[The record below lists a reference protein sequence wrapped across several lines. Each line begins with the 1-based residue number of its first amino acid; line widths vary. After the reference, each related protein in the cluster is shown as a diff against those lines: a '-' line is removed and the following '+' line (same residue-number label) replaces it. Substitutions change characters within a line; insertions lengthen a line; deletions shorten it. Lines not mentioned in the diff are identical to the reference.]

1 MMTSRLTLTL
11 CGSLAFG
18 LVAPLWG
25 QGATP
30 RALQRAT
37 MQQAG
42 GGGLSGVGAAA
53 GQSTQRPAAPDE
65 LYLTAYRLYRESEQ
79 LAAVQSYNAA
89 IRKGQQAEKVLAS
102 IVRDH
107 PSWKSNLVSTRRKM
121 LAENLANYRKKAA
134 EAPIPTG
141 NQPGRLL
148 PKGDTPLPNLPV
160 GGGLASPG
168 NYRPV
173 ELADYTGADKELY
186 NALARAQDEVRRMA
200 EAYRELDGKVVD
212 LQQQLKTAELN
223 QQMYKERYEKLQEQV
238 ATERAAGNQ
247 VVDSLS
253 RQLQEMEARYLA
265 SEDARKQAEARI
277 GELETQLAET
287 QAELARVT
295 KERDA
300 LKAENEQLRAIVE
313 LNSPEKTR
321 ALLDQNLT
329 LAEQLKTAQAR
340 IAELESGIQ
349 GSGDQNAVLAQQLD
363 EARGEANRLREEMS
377 GIYDENMGYRRRIS
391 ELTERLN
398 NIEADL
404 DQQEGK
410 PLVDPALAEENKLL
424 RDVIAKQR
432 RTLSMQEEGRKLL
445 IETYKQIKNQ
455 DPAMLLALK
464 KLEDES
470 SLELTDAERRVM
482 DSVKA
487 ALGEEAARGGD
498 AAAAAA
504 GLKAVRD
511 GLEVETLA
519 NLAAQAFSKG
529 RFTAAE
535 QLYRTLYDAHPD
547 HVAGLVNLGTI
558 LLNRNKCTEAADM
571 FARASRLAPDLAIT
585 YFLAGISYY
594 RMDNMAEARI
604 MFARTLAI
612 DPGNAEAFFYLA
624 NIEGVSGEYERAL
637 NHFAA
642 AVKLK
647 PGLADAHYNMARL
660 YAETGRIPEASRAYD
675 RSIHHGAEPDPAFEE
690 FLRNHPDNAKAPEG
704 DLVDEVKPE
713 DEAARLRAEN
723 PLPETAAPEPQP
735 AEGGETPAES
745 EQAAEGDEAAPEA
758 DSSAAAEPQATQPQL
773 PAELQGMEDA
783 EFATQYADIVRDIQG
798 APTASPGLQH
808 EADSKR
814 FRTRRI
820 RTRKDGKR
828 VRVKLRMKLPAP
840 QRLRERGGEIREVKP
855 DDER

>member
-1 MMTSRLTLTL
+1 MTSRLSLTL
-11 CGSLAFG
+11 CGSLAFS

-25 QGATP
+25 QGVTP
-30 RALQRAT
+30 RALQRAA

-42 GGGLSGVGAAA
+42 GNGLSGSGAPA
-53 GQSTQRPAAPDE
+53 STSSRRPAAPDE

-79 LAAVQSYNAA
+79 LAAAQSYNAA

-107 PSWKSNLVSTRRKM
+107 PGWKSNLVSTRRKM
-121 LAENLANYRKKAA
+121 LSENLANYRRKAA
-134 EAPIPTG
+134 EAPVPTG

-148 PKGDTPLPNLPV
+148 PKGDTPLPNLPIA
-160 GGGLASPG
+160 GGLSTSG
-168 NYRPV
+168 NYRPI
-173 ELADYTGADKELY
+173 ELPDYESTDKELY

-200 EAYRELDGKVVD
+200 EAYRELDGKVLD
-212 LQQQLKTAELN
+212 LQKQLKTAELN
-223 QQMYKERYEKLQEQV
+223 QQMYKERYDKLREQV
-238 ATERAAGNQ
+238 ATERAAGNH

-253 RQLQEMEARYLA
+253 RQLQEMEARYIA
-265 SEDARKQAEARI
+265 SEDAHKQEESRC

-349 GSGDQNAVLAQQLD
+349 GSGDQNAVLTQQLD

-404 DQQEGK
+404 DRQENQ
-410 PLVDPALAEENKLL
+410 PVVDPALAEENKLL
-424 RDVIAKQR
+424 REVIAKQR
-432 RTLSMQEEGRKLL
+432 RTLTMQEEGRKLL

-487 ALGEEAARGGD
+487 ALGEEAARSD

-519 NLAAQAFSKG
+519 SLAAQAFSKG
-529 RFTAAE
+529 RLTAAE

-558 LLNRNKCTEAADM
+558 LLNRNKCAEAAEF
-571 FARASRLAPDLAIT
+571 FARASRLAPDLAIS

-594 RMDNMAEARI
+594 RLDNMEEARR

-624 NIEGVSGEYERAL
+624 NIEGVAGEYDRAL
-637 NHFAA
+637 KHFAA

-660 YAETGRIPEASRAYD
+660 YVEMQRIPDAARAYD
-675 RSIHHGAEPDPAFEE
+675 RSIHHGAAPDPAFED
-690 FLRNHPDNAKAPEG
+690 FLRKHPDNAKAPG
-704 DLVDEVKPE
+704 DDLVEQVKPE

-723 PLPETAAPEPQP
+723 PIEPTPPADGAEAEESTEQAP
-735 AEGGETPAES
+735 AEGEETPA
-745 EQAAEGDEAAPEA
+745 AEGTSPAAV
-758 DSSAAAEPQATQPQL
+758 PQN
-773 PAELQGMEDA
+773 MEDA
-783 EFATQYADIVRDIQG
+783 AFAAELAEVVKEIQG

-814 FRTRRI
+814 FRTRSI
-820 RTRKDGKR
+820 RTRVDGKR
-828 VRVKLRMKLPAP
+828 RRVKLRMKLPAV
-840 QRLRERGGEIREVKP
+840 QRLRERGGDIHIVKP
-855 DDER
+855 ESKGKR

>member
-1 MMTSRLTLTL
+1 MTSRLTLAL
-11 CGSLAFG
+11 CSSLVFS
-18 LVAPLWG
+18 LVAPAWG

-30 RALQRAT
+30 RMLERAQREG
-37 MQQAG
+37 AG
-42 GGGLSGVGAAA
+42 RLSGSGASTMAA
-53 GQSTQRPAAPDE
+53 SRQPAAPDE

-79 LAAVQSYNAA
+79 LAVAQNYNAA

-107 PSWKSNLVSTRRKM
+107 PGWKSNLVSTRRKM
-121 LAENLANYRKKAA
+121 LAENLADYRRRAA

-141 NQPGRLL
+141 NQPGRRL

-160 GGGLASPG
+160 TTVTDPTSP
-168 NYRPV
+168 YRPV
-173 ELADYTGADKELY
+173 ELPDYESTDKELY
-186 NALARAQDEVRRMA
+186 NALARAQEEVRRMA

-212 LQQQLKTAELN
+212 LQRQLKTAELN
-223 QQMYKERYEKLQEQV
+223 QQMYKDRYEKLQEQV

-265 SEDARKQAEARI
+265 SEEARRQAEARV

-329 LAEQLKTAQAR
+329 LAEQLKAAQAR

-363 EARGEANRLREEMS
+363 EARDEASRLREEMS

-404 DQQEGK
+404 DRQANQ
-410 PLVDPALAEENKLL
+410 PVVDPALAEENKLL

-432 RTLSMQEEGRKLL
+432 RTLAMQEEGRRLL

-470 SLELTDAERRVM
+470 SLELTDAERRIM
-482 DSVKA
+482 DSVRA
-487 ALGEEAARGGD
+487 ALGEEAARGD

-504 GLKAVRD
+504 GIKAVRD

-558 LLNRNKCTEAADM
+558 LLNRNKCAEAADM

-585 YFLAGISYY
+585 YFLAGISCY
-594 RMDNMAEARI
+594 RQDRLEEARS
-604 MFARTLAI
+604 MFSRTLAI

-624 NIEGVSGEYERAL
+624 NIEGVSGEFERAL
-637 NHFAA
+637 KHFAA

-660 YAETGRIPEASRAYD
+660 YAESKQIPEAARAYD
-675 RSIHHGAEPDPAFEE
+675 RAIHHGAEPDPAFEE
-690 FLRNHPDNAKAPEG
+690 YLRNHPDNAKAPG
-704 DLVDEVKPE
+704 ADLVEEVKPE
-713 DEAARLRAEN
+713 DEAAQLRAEN
-723 PLPETAAPEPQP
+723 PIEEPPPAEGELPEEGQEGDSPAGGDETPVADGGAP
-735 AEGGETPAES
+735 AEGQAPAGGETP
-745 EQAAEGDEAAPEA
+745 
-758 DSSAAAEPQATQPQL
+758 SASPNP
-773 PAELQGMEDA
+773 EDA
-783 EFATQYADIVRDIQG
+783 EFTAEYDEVVKDIAE

-808 EADSKR
+808 EVDAKR
-814 FRTRRI
+814 FKTRRI
-820 RTRKDGKR
+820 RTRVNGQR
-828 VRVKLRMKLPAP
+828 RRVKLRMKLPAV
-840 QRLRERGGEIREVKP
+840 QRLRQRGGEIQEVK
-855 DDER
+855 D

>member
-1 MMTSRLTLTL
+1 MTLRLISTL
-11 CGSLAFG
+11 CSSLAIS
-18 LVAPLWG
+18 LAAPVWG
-25 QGATP
+25 QDIGATP
-30 RALQRAT
+30 RMVERAGAQRAALQ
-37 MQQAG
+37 QVGSGGLYG
-42 GGGLSGVGAAA
+42 GGAAM
-53 GQSTQRPAAPDE
+53 RPASRREAAPDE

-79 LAAVQSYNAA
+79 LAAAQNYNAA
-89 IRKGQQAEKVLAS
+89 VRKGQQAERVLAA

-107 PSWKSNLVSTRRKM
+107 PGWKNNLVTTRRKM
-121 LAENLANYRKKAA
+121 LADNLATYKRKAA

-141 NQPGRLL
+141 NQPGRRL

-160 GGGLASPG
+160 ASDLNPAD
-168 NYRPV
+168 YRPI
-173 ELADYTGADKELY
+173 ELPDYASTDKELY

-200 EAYRELDGKVVD
+200 EAYRSLDSKVLD
-212 LQQQLKTAELN
+212 LQKQLKTAELN

-238 ATERAAGNQ
+238 ATERATGNQ

-253 RQLQEMEARYLA
+253 RQLQEMEARYQA
-265 SEDARKQAEARI
+265 SEEARQQAEARV

-340 IAELESGIQ
+340 IKELEAGIQ
-349 GSGDQNAVLAQQLD
+349 GSNDQNAVLAQQLD
-363 EARGEANRLREEMS
+363 EARNEAARLREEMS
-377 GIYDENMGYRRRIS
+377 GVYDENMGYRRRIS
-391 ELTERLN
+391 ELSERLN

-404 DQQEGK
+404 DQRQNQ
-410 PLVDPALAEENKLL
+410 PVIDPALAEENKLL
-424 RDVIAKQR
+424 REVIAKQR

-445 IETYKQIKNQ
+445 IDTYKQIKNQ
-455 DPAMLLALK
+455 DPAMLMALQ
-464 KLEDES
+464 KLDDGS
-470 SLELTDAERRVM
+470 SLDLTDAERRVM
-482 DSVKA
+482 DSVKEA
-487 ALGEEAARGGD
+487 IGEVNAREAAQ
-498 AAAAAA
+498 A
-504 GLKAVRD
+504 GVQAVRE

-558 LLNRNKCTEAADM
+558 LLNRNKCAEAAEL
-571 FARASRLAPDLAIT
+571 FARSSRLAPDLAIS
-585 YFLAGISYY
+585 YFLAGIAHY
-594 RMDNMAEARI
+594 RLDNMEEARG

-624 NIEGVSGEYERAL
+624 NIEGVAGEYDRAL
-637 NHFAA
+637 KHFAA

-660 YAETGRIPEASRAYD
+660 YAENGRIPDAARAYD

-690 FLRNHPDNAKAPEG
+690 YLRNHPDNAKTPGA
-704 DLVDEVKPE
+704 DLVEEVRPE
-713 DEAARLRAEN
+713 DEAAQLRAEH
-723 PLPETAAPEPQP
+723 PVEGLPTEGSEESAPEDGSP
-735 AEGGETPAES
+735 AEGAEAS
-745 EQAAEGDEAAPEA
+745 APTMFRN
-758 DSSAAAEPQATQPQL
+758 Q
-773 PAELQGMEDA
+773 EDAHFAA
-783 EFATQYADIVRDIQG
+783 EFAEVAKDIKA
-798 APTASPGLQH
+798 APSASPGLQH
-808 EADSKR
+808 EVDSKR

-820 RTRKDGKR
+820 QTRVDGKR
-828 VRVKLRMKLPAP
+828 TRVKLRLKLPAE
-840 QRLRERGGEIREVKP
+840 QRLRARGGDIRTHKP
-855 DDER
+855 EGKGR

>member
-1 MMTSRLTLTL
+1 MMSRLTLIL
-11 CGSLAFG
+11 CGSLALG
-18 LVAPLWG
+18 LATPLWG
-25 QGATP
+25 QGVTP
-30 RALQRAT
+30 RAYQRI
-37 MQQAG
+37 MQQA
-42 GGGLSGVGAAA
+42 SAQPSGAAPR
-53 GQSTQRPAAPDE
+53 RPAAPDE

-79 LAAVQSYNAA
+79 LAATQNYNAA
-89 IRKGQQAEKVLAS
+89 ISKGQQAEKVLAS

-107 PSWKSNLVSTRRKM
+107 PGWKDNLVSTRRKM
-121 LAENLANYRKKAA
+121 LAENLANYRRQAA

-141 NQPGRLL
+141 NQPGRRL

-160 GGGLASPG
+160 AGELATPG
-168 NYRPV
+168 NYRPA
-173 ELADYTGADKELY
+173 ELPEYSSADKELY

-212 LQQQLKTAELN
+212 LQKKLKTAELN

-238 ATERAAGNQ
+238 TTERDAGNH

-265 SEDARKQAEARI
+265 SEDARKQAEARV

-329 LAEQLKTAQAR
+329 LAEQLKAAQAR

-349 GSGDQNAVLAQQLD
+349 GSGDQNEVLNQQLD
-363 EARGEANRLREEMS
+363 EARGEASRLREEMS

-404 DQQEGK
+404 DQQEK
-410 PLVDPALAEENKLL
+410 QPVVDPALAEENKLL
-424 RDVIAKQR
+424 REVIAKQR

-464 KLEDES
+464 KLQDES

-487 ALGEEAARGGD
+487 VLGEEATRGD
-498 AAAAAA
+498 AAA

-519 NLAAQAFSKG
+519 TLAAQAFSKG

-594 RMDNMAEARI
+594 RMDDMEAARG
-604 MFARTLAI
+604 MFSRTLAL

-624 NIEGVSGEYERAL
+624 NIEGVAGEYERAL
-637 NHFAA
+637 KHFAA

-660 YAETGRIPEASRAYD
+660 YAESERIPDAARAYD

-690 FLRNHPDNAKAPEG
+690 FLRNHPDNAKAPG
-704 DLVDEVKPE
+704 ADLIAEVKPE
-713 DEAARLRAEN
+713 DEAAQLRAEN
-723 PLPETAAPEPQP
+723 PVEEAPPVEGETAPPAEGAEAAAEASPAADGEPQP
-735 AEGGETPAES
+735 AVAEGEEAARF
-745 EQAAEGDEAAPEA
+745 AAEL
-758 DSSAAAEPQATQPQL
+758 AEITR
-773 PAELQGMEDA
+773 G
-783 EFATQYADIVRDIQG
+783 VKG
-798 APTASPGLQH
+798 APTASPGVQH
-808 EADSKR
+808 TVDSKR

-820 RTRKDGKR
+820 YTHVDGER
-828 VRVKLRMKLPAP
+828 QRVKLRMKLPAP
-840 QRLRERGGEIREVKP
+840 QRLRQRGGDIRVVEE
-855 DDER
+855 ERS

>member
-1 MMTSRLTLTL
+1 MTSRLSLTL
-11 CGSLAFG
+11 CSSLALG
-18 LVAPLWG
+18 MVAPLWG
-25 QGATP
+25 QGVTP
-30 RALQRAT
+30 RALERVT
-37 MQQAG
+37 QQQVYGNNPAG
-42 GGGLSGVGAAA
+42 QAAA
-53 GQSTQRPAAPDE
+53 SRRAAAPDE

-79 LAAVQSYNAA
+79 LAAAQSYNAA

-107 PSWKSNLVSTRRKM
+107 PGWKNNLVATRRKM
-121 LAENLANYRKKAA
+121 LAENLTNYRRRAA

-141 NQPGRLL
+141 NQPGHLL

-160 GGGLASPG
+160 AGGLTSSSQ
-168 NYRPV
+168 YRPV
-173 ELADYTGADKELY
+173 ELPDYANTDKELY

-200 EAYRELDGKVVD
+200 EAYRELDGKVLD
-212 LQQQLKTAELN
+212 LQKQLKTAELN
-223 QQMYKERYEKLQEQV
+223 QQMYKERYDKLREQV

-265 SEDARKQAEARI
+265 SEDARKQAEARV

-404 DQQEGK
+404 DHQEK
-410 PLVDPALAEENKLL
+410 QPLVDPALAEENKLL
-424 RDVIAKQR
+424 REVIAKQR

-470 SLELTDAERRVM
+470 SLDLTDAERRVM

-487 ALGEEAARGGD
+487 ALGEEASKQD

-535 QLYRTLYDAHPD
+535 QLYRTLYEAHPD

-558 LLNRNKCTEAADM
+558 LLNRNKCAEAADL
-571 FARASRLAPDLAIT
+571 FARGSRLAPDLAIT

-594 RMDNMAEARI
+594 RMDNMAEARG
-604 MFARTLAI
+604 MFARTLAL

-624 NIEGVSGEYERAL
+624 NIEGVSGEYDRAL
-637 NHFAA
+637 KHFAA

-647 PGLADAHYNMARL
+647 PGLADAHYNMARI
-660 YAETGRIPEASRAYD
+660 YAETGRIPDAARAYD

-690 FLRNHPDNAKAPEG
+690 FLRNHPDNAKAPG
-704 DLVDEVKPE
+704 ADLINEVKPE
-713 DEAARLRAEN
+713 DEAAQLRAEN
-723 PLPETAAPEPQP
+723 PVEEPAPADGEMPTEGGEPAEGETPAGGDEVP
-735 AEGGETPAES
+735 AEGGEEPAEGGEPM
-745 EQAAEGDEAAPEA
+745 EQPDAEDAQFAAEY
-758 DSSAAAEPQATQPQL
+758 AEVVK
-773 PAELQGMEDA
+773 E
-783 EFATQYADIVRDIQG
+783 IQG
-798 APTASPGLQH
+798 APTASPGIQH

-820 RTRKDGKR
+820 RTQVDGKR
-828 VRVKLRMKLPAP
+828 RRVKLRMKLPAV
-840 QRLRERGGEIREVKP
+840 QRLRERGGEIYEVK
-855 DDER
+855 EK

>member
-1 MMTSRLTLTL
+1 MMTSRLTLTF

-25 QGATP
+25 QGVTP

-37 MQQAG
+37 MQQVG
-42 GGGLSGVGAAA
+42 GGGLSGGGAAA
-53 GQSTQRPAAPDE
+53 PQASKLPAAPDE

-79 LAAVQSYNAA
+79 LAAAQSYNAA

-121 LAENLANYRKKAA
+121 LAENLATYRKKAA

-160 GGGLASPG
+160 AGSISSPS

-173 ELADYTGADKELY
+173 ELPDYDSTDKELY
-186 NALARAQDEVRRMA
+186 NALARAQEEVRRMA
-200 EAYRELDGKVVD
+200 EAYRELDGKVLD
-212 LQQQLKTAELN
+212 LQKKLKTAELN

-277 GELETQLAET
+277 GELESQLAET

-329 LAEQLKTAQAR
+329 LAEQLKQAQAR

-349 GSGDQNAVLAQQLD
+349 GSGDQNAVLTQQLD
-363 EARGEANRLREEMS
+363 EARSEADRLREEMS
-377 GIYDENMGYRRRIS
+377 GVYDENMGYRRRIS

-404 DQQEGK
+404 DQQEK
-410 PLVDPALAEENKLL
+410 QPVVDPALAEENKLL
-424 RDVIAKQR
+424 REVIAKQR

-470 SLELTDAERRVM
+470 SLDLTDAERRVM

-487 ALGEEAARGGD
+487 ALGEEAAKGD

-519 NLAAQAFSKG
+519 NLAAQAFAKG

-558 LLNRNKCTEAADM
+558 LLNRNKCAEASDM

-585 YFLAGISYY
+585 YFLAGISCY
-594 RMDNMAEARI
+594 RMDNMEEART
-604 MFARTLAI
+604 MFAHTLAI

-637 NHFAA
+637 KHFAA

-660 YAETGRIPEASRAYD
+660 YAETKRIPDAARAYD

-690 FLRNHPDNAKAPEG
+690 YLRNHPDNAKAPGE
-704 DLVDEVKPE
+704 DLVEQVKPE
-713 DEAARLRAEN
+713 DEAAQLRAEN
-723 PLPETAAPEPQP
+723 PLPEPPP
-735 AEGGETPAES
+735 AEG
-745 EQAAEGDEAAPEA
+745 EQAAEGDE
-758 DSSAAAEPQATQPQL
+758 SAAGHEPTEGEP
-773 PAELQGMEDA
+773 PAEGGDA
-783 EFATQYADIVRDIQG
+783 PAGDEQESTGESTEGGESPAAAFDSVDDAFDTEYANVVKDIQK

-808 EADSKR
+808 KVDTKR
-814 FRTRRI
+814 FKTKRL
-820 RTRKDGKR
+820 RTRKNGKR
-828 VRVKLRMKLPAP
+828 VRVKLRMKMPAP
-840 QRLRERGGEIREVKP
+840 QRLRTRGGEIREI
-855 DDER
+855 EE